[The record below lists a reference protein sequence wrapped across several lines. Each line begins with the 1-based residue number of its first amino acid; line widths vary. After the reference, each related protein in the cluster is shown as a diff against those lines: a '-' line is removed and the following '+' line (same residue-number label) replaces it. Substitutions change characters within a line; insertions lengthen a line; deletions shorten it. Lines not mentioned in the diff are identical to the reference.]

1 MRDPQRR
8 NQGNSLATSVP
19 HVGELNFLR
28 ILKRGLMF
36 ADGRALVDLAKGHDV
51 TYGQH
56 IDRVTQLIGALRG
69 LGITSSDRVGVLAG
83 SCHEY
88 IELWHACLSG
98 TAIINPLNSRLAAE
112 EYVYILNDSGT
123 TTLFVDATFAGM
135 INDIRPRLEHLRTVV
150 LIGDA
155 DAPHDLRYD
164 ALMAAQP
171 VGTLPEEPDDDA
183 PAVLMYTGGTTGLPK
198 GVVLQQKAIVLVTY
212 RSQMGMLIEP
222 GWRYLAFMPLF
233 HVGSIMTWS
242 LLIPNG
248 GTVFLL
254 PAFEPKA
261 VMNAVRDHRITAI
274 AGVPTMFGLIV
285 HHPDFEPSMFESLTL
300 MGYGAAPMPDALLA
314 RYMALYPNLSFFQ
327 AYGMTEFAATVC
339 ALTPHDHRVGG
350 EILKSVGRPCIG
362 VEVEIRH
369 PETMEPVPAGEVG
382 ELWIRCDSAML
393 GYWNKP
399 DATEK
404 ALVGGWYRSGD
415 AGRIDD
421 NGYVFLADRVKDM
434 IVSGGE
440 NVYSLEV
447 ENAIASHPAVTQV
460 AVVGRPH
467 EIWGEAVHAF
477 VVCAPNGVT
486 EAELDA
492 HARATIAGYKVP
504 KSWTLQSEPLPLS
517 GAGKILKRDLRER
530 LLNDA
535 R

>member
-1 MRDPQRR
+1 
-8 NQGNSLATSVP
+8 
-19 HVGELNFLR
+19 
-28 ILKRGLMF
+28 MF
-36 ADGRALVDLAKGHDV
+36 GDDRALVDLANGHDV
-51 TYGQH
+51 TYRQH
-56 IDRVTQLIGALRG
+56 IDRVTQLVGVLRG
-69 LGITSSDRVGVLAG
+69 LGVGPSDRVGVLAG

-98 TAIINPLNSRLAAE
+98 SAIINPLNSRLAAD

-123 TTLFVDATFAGM
+123 TVLFVDEAFARM
-135 INDIRPRLEHLRTVV
+135 IHDIRPRLEHLRTVV
-150 LIGDA
+150 LIGGS

-164 ALMAAQP
+164 DLMAAQAP
-171 VGTLPEEPDDDA
+171 CPISPEPDDDQ

-198 GVVLQQKAIVLVTY
+198 GVILSQKAIALIVY

-233 HVGSIMTWS
+233 HVGSIMTWA
-242 LLIPNG
+242 LLIPTG
-248 GTVFLL
+248 GSVYLL
-254 PAFEPKA
+254 PGFEPKA
-261 VMNAVRDHRITAI
+261 VMNAVRQHRITAI
-274 AGVPTMFGLIV
+274 AGVPTMFGLIL
-285 HHPDFEPSMFESLTL
+285 HHPDFEPAMFESLTL

-314 RYMALYPNLSFFQ
+314 RYMSMYPNLNFFQ

-339 ALTPHDHRVGG
+339 ALTPYDHRVGG
-350 EILKSVGRPCIG
+350 NILKSVGRPCIG
-362 VEVEIRH
+362 VEVEIRD
-369 PETMEPVPAGEVG
+369 PETTEPLSTGSVG

-399 DATEK
+399 EATAH
-404 ALVGGWYRSGD
+404 ALVDGWYRSGD
-415 AGRIDD
+415 AGRMDE

-447 ENAIASHPAVTQV
+447 ENAISTFPGVTQV

-477 VVCAPNGVT
+477 VVCAPGTVS
-486 EAELDA
+486 EADLDA
-492 HARATIAGYKVP
+492 HARKTIAGYKVP
-504 KSWTLQSEPLPLS
+504 KSWTLQSDPLPLS
-517 GAGKILKRDLRER
+517 GAGKILKRELRDR
-530 LLNDA
+530 LVDPA

>member
-1 MRDPQRR
+1 M
-8 NQGNSLATSVP
+8 
-19 HVGELNFLR
+19 GELNFSR

-36 ADGRALVDLAKGHDV
+36 ADDQALVDLAKGHDV
-51 TYGQH
+51 TYRQH
-56 IDRVTQLIGALRG
+56 IDRVTQLIGALRE
-69 LGITSSDRVGVLAG
+69 LGVAPSDRVGVLAG

-112 EYVYILNDSGT
+112 EYVYILNDSAT
-123 TTLFVDATFAGM
+123 TILFVDAAFAPM
-135 INDIRPRLEHLRTVV
+135 IHEIRPRLEHLRTVV
-150 LIGDA
+150 LIGDV

-164 ALMAAQP
+164 SLMAGQQV
-171 VGTLPEEPDDDA
+171 VGLPDEPDDDA

-198 GVVLQQKAIVLVTY
+198 GVVLSQRAIALVTY

-233 HVGSIMTWS
+233 HVGSIMTWA
-242 LLIPNG
+242 LLIPTG

-254 PAFEPKA
+254 PGFEPKA
-261 VMNAVRDHRITAI
+261 VMNAVREHRITAI
-274 AGVPTMFGLIV
+274 AGVPTMFGLIL
-285 HHPDFEPSMFESLTL
+285 HHPDFEPSMFDSLTL

-314 RYMALYPNLSFFQ
+314 RYMSMYPKLSFFQ

-339 ALTPHDHRVGG
+339 ALNAHDHRTGG

-369 PETMEPVPAGEVG
+369 PETSDPLPLGEVG
-382 ELWIRCDSAML
+382 ELWIRCDSAMQ

-399 DATEK
+399 EATAH
-404 ALVGGWYRSGD
+404 ALVDGWYRSGD
-415 AGRIDD
+415 AGRM
-421 NGYVFLADRVKDM
+421 NEHGYVFLADRVKDM

-447 ENAIASHPAVTQV
+447 ENAIATHPAVTQV

-467 EIWGEAVHAF
+467 EVWGEAVHAF
-477 VVCAPNGVT
+477 VVCTVGSVT

-492 HARATIAGYKVP
+492 HARTTIAGYKVP
-504 KSWTLQSEPLPLS
+504 KSWTIQGEPLPLS
-517 GAGKILKRDLRER
+517 GAGKVLKRELRER
-530 LLNDA
+530 LLDA
-535 R
+535 AR